1 MIKRMVLI
9 VIGLLVVGLFSM
21 ESWLGV
27 SPWRLR
33 DNLVVVTA
41 MGAKLACSGHHLS
54 GLNAEQALADVASYS
69 PAANALNIEYD
80 DAQGLVSADLFGLS
94 LTRAQY
100 RPGLGCTLDIGDTS
114 ALDTVVVPEFAAED
128 RPWPAGSQVDTIDPQ
143 RQAQLTQMLLADNE
157 AGLKTRAL
165 LMVEDGHIVAESYAP
180 GFDAF
185 TPLMGWSMGKSLSAI
200 MLGHLELQGKLNVQQ
215 DQLFAAWAEDE
226 RSAITIENLL
236 HMSSGLGFEEIYAPG
251 SDATHM
257 LFAAHAASSVPL
269 ASELAHPPGKKFYY
283 SSGTTNLLQQL
294 LFERLGGT
302 TQRSVDYLYQEIFQ
316 PLAIA
321 HTVLEPDPSGVF
333 VGSSY
338 IYASGRDWA
347 RMGQLMLAGGELN
360 GVRLLSEDWVR
371 RSALPNHSDN
381 DRRYGYQFWL
391 NQGGAELRWPQ
402 LPEDAYAMMGNRQQ
416 NVMVVPSRRAVLVR
430 LGWTNGAYP
439 LDDNFSALL
448 NAQLKAQEPR

>member
-1 MIKRMVLI
+1 MIRRMVLI
-9 VIGLLVVGLFSM
+9 AIGLLVLGLVSM

-94 LTRAQY
+94 PTQARY
-100 RPGLGCTLDIGDTS
+100 RPGLGCTLEVGDTS
-114 ALDTVVVPEFAAED
+114 ELDTVAVPALAVND
-128 RPWPAGSQVDTIDPQ
+128 GAWPAGSQVDTIDPQ
-143 RQAQLTQMLLADNE
+143 RQAQLTQMLLADNA
-157 AGLKTRAL
+157 AGLNTRAL
-165 LMVEDGHIVAESYAP
+165 LMVEDGRIVAESYAP

-200 MLGHLELQGKLNVQQ
+200 MLGHLELQGKLDVQQ
-215 DQLFAAWAEDE
+215 DQLFSAWTADQ

-251 SDATHM
+251 SDATQM
-257 LFAAHAASSVPL
+257 LFSAHAASSVPL
-269 ASELAHPPGKKFYY
+269 ASELAHPPGETFYY

-302 TQRSVDYLYQEIFQ
+302 TQRSVDYLYRQIFQ
-316 PLAIA
+316 PLGIR

-338 IYASGRDWA
+338 IYASARDWA

-371 RSALPNHSDN
+371 RSALPNNSDN

-391 NQGGAELRWPQ
+391 NRGGPELRWPQ
-402 LPEDAYAMMGNRQQ
+402 IPEDAFAMMGNRQQ
-416 NVMVVPSRRAVLVR
+416 NVMVIPSRRTVLVR
-430 LGWTNGAYP
+430 LGWTSGSYP
-439 LDDNFSALL
+439 LDTNFSALL
-448 NAQLKAQEPR
+448 KAPETR